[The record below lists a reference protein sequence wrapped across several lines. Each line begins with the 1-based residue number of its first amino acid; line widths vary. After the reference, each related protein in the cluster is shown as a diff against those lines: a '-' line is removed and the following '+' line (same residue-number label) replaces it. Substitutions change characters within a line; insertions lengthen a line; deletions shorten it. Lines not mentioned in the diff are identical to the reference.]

1 MSINNIRFVFFCIFT
16 GYFCHSFGQDSNT
29 DVKKIGISKGEI
41 APNIIAL
48 DNHGNP
54 FLLSSKLKIAPTV
67 VVFYSGQWCKP
78 CTDEL
83 KQIQKELYPK
93 LKDKGV
99 YLIGITSELP
109 DVIDQITHNLG
120 IEFPLIHDRSHLIM
134 DAYKTSISYNTTTR
148 NIPIEDSNMLH
159 KYAGEKDYTITF
171 TAVYVIGRGGKEGKE
186 RHVYYADVNPDF
198 KPNPKIDEINAAV
211 EEALQFHAK
220 HPIKRDEEKLNK

>member
-1 MSINNIRFVFFCIFT
+1 MNTRMLYFVIFL
-16 GYFCHSFGQDSNT
+16 GLIGQVFSAFAQELNQS
-29 DVKKIGISKGEI
+29 VQKIGIAKGEP

-99 YLIGITSELP
+99 YLIGVTSELP
-109 DVIDQITHNLG
+109 DVIDQISKNLG
-120 IEFPLIHDRSHLIM
+120 VEFPLIHDRSHLIM
-134 DAYKTSISYNTTTR
+134 DAYRTSITYNTTAGSGL
-148 NIPIEDSNMLH
+148 PVEDSNMLH

-171 TAVYVIGRGGKEGKE
+171 TAIYVIGRGGKEGKE
-186 RHVYYADVNPDF
+186 RYVYYADVNPDF
-198 KPNPKIDEINAAV
+198 KPNPKIDQINAAV

-220 HPIKRDEEKLNK
+220 HPIKKDEEKHK

>member
-1 MSINNIRFVFFCIFT
+1 MNTKILYFVMFLSSVGQFF
-16 GYFCHSFGQDSNT
+16 SVLAQDSNNE
-29 DVKKIGISKGEI
+29 VRKIGISKGEP

-54 FLLSSKLKIAPTV
+54 FLLSSKLKVAPTV

-83 KQIQKELYPK
+83 KQIQKDLYPK
-93 LKDKGV
+93 LKEKGV
-99 YLIGITSELP
+99 HLISVTSELP
-109 DVIDQITHNLG
+109 DAIDQVSKNLG
-120 IEFPLIHDRSHLIM
+120 IEFPVIHDRSHLIM
-134 DAYKTSISYNTTTR
+134 DAYKTSITYNTTGGSL
-148 NIPIEDSNMLH
+148 PVEDSNMLH

-171 TAVYVIGRGGKEGKE
+171 TAIYVIGRGGKEGKD
-186 RHVYYADVNPDF
+186 RYVYYADVNPDF

-220 HPIKRDEEKLNK
+220 FPIKKDEEKQK

>member
-1 MSINNIRFVFFCIFT
+1 MRTRILYFLIFLCLNWQI
-16 GYFCHSFGQDSNT
+16 FSVMAQDPNH
-29 DVKKIGISKGEI
+29 DVRKIGIVKGEP

-54 FLLSSKLKIAPTV
+54 FLLSSKLKLAPAV

-99 YLIGITSELP
+99 HLIGVTSELP
-109 DVIDQITHNLG
+109 DVIDQVTKTLG

-134 DAYKTSISYNTTTR
+134 DAYRTSITYNTTAGG
-148 NIPIEDSNMLH
+148 NLPVEDSNMLH

-171 TAVYVIGRGGKEGKE
+171 TAIYVIGRGGKEGKD
-186 RHVYYADVNPDF
+186 RYVYYADVNPDF

-220 HPIKRDEEKLNK
+220 NPVKKDEEKHK

>member
-1 MSINNIRFVFFCIFT
+1 MNTKTLYFTIFLIFGYIFSALAQEANNGV
-16 GYFCHSFGQDSNT
+16 Q
-29 DVKKIGISKGEI
+29 KIGITKGEL

-54 FLLSSKLKIAPTV
+54 FLLSSKLKVAPTV

-99 YLIGITSELP
+99 YLIGVTSELP
-109 DVIDQITHNLG
+109 DAIDNITKTLG
-120 IEFPLIHDRSHLIM
+120 IEFPIIHDRSHLIM
-134 DAYKTSISYNTTTR
+134 DAYRTSISYNTSTGN
-148 NIPIEDSNMLH
+148 NIPVEDSNMLH

-198 KPNPKIDEINAAV
+198 KPNPKIDEITTAV

-220 HPIKRDEEKLNK
+220 HPIKKEEEKHK